1 MPRKF
6 LHSMFIDFNAFFAS
20 VEQEMRPELRGVP
33 VAVVPLLSDSTCCI
47 AASREAKPFGIK
59 TGTPVHEARRLCP
72 ALRVIEARP
81 EHYIRV
87 HQQLKRA
94 VRACG
99 VHPEVCSVDEVHCR
113 LWGEWMEP
121 AAAQALAGRIKDAIR
136 QRIGARLT
144 CSIGLAPNKF
154 LAKTASDMEKPDGLV
169 TILPEDLPHKLH
181 QLELRDLTGIGPR
194 MEARLRAHAI
204 ETVEHLCAASRTL
217 LHKIWG
223 GVGGKLFHDS
233 LHGAPT
239 VYQTTERRSLGH
251 SHILPPE
258 LRTVEG
264 ARSVLHR
271 LTQKAAM
278 RLRSCE
284 CVTERV
290 SIFVRHLGPVEDWG
304 DETGCNPTQDTVE
317 LLRTLDLLWSRRP
330 TLPGATP
337 FAVGVNFLD
346 LHEEANSMLPLF
358 DSEKLRQRRA
368 LLAAVDRLN
377 IKKGKNT
384 VYFAGAHGAVDYTPM
399 RIAFTR
405 IPDPETER

>member
-1 MPRKF
+1 MARTF
-6 LHSMFIDFNAFFAS
+6 LHSMFIDFNSFFAS
-20 VEQEMRPELRGVP
+20 VEQEMRPELRDRP
-33 VAVVPLLSDSTCCI
+33 VVVVPLLAETTCCI

-59 TGTPVHEARRLCP
+59 TGTPVYEARQRCP
-72 ALRVIEARP
+72 GVRVVEARP
-81 EHYIRV
+81 EHYVRI
-87 HQQLKRA
+87 HQQLKRV

-99 VHPEVCSVDEVHCR
+99 VYPEVCSIDEVHCR

-121 AAAQALAGRIKDAIR
+121 GAARALAGRVKAAIR
-136 QRIGARLT
+136 QRIGERLT
-144 CSIGLAPNKF
+144 CSVGLAPNKF
-154 LAKTASDMEKPDGLV
+154 LAKTASDMQKPDGLV
-169 TILPEDLPHKLH
+169 TILPADLPHILH
-181 QLELRDLTGIGPR
+181 PLALRDLSGIGPR

-223 GVGGKLFHDS
+223 GVGGKLFHDA

-239 VYQTTERRSLGH
+239 VAHAEARRSLGH

-258 LRTVEG
+258 LRTTEG

-271 LTQKAAM
+271 LTQKAAT
-278 RLRSCE
+278 RLRACE

-290 SIFVRHLGPVEDWG
+290 SIFVRHVGPVEDWS

-317 LLRTLDLLWSRRP
+317 LLRTLDALWSRRP
-330 TLPGATP
+330 ALPGVTP

-346 LHEEANSMLPLF
+346 LQEEANSSLPLF
-358 DSEKLRQRRA
+358 DAERLQRRRA
-368 LLAAVDRLN
+368 LLSAVDRLN
-377 IKKGKNT
+377 IEGGKHT
-384 VYFAGAHGAVDYTPM
+384 VYFAGAHGAVGYSPM

-405 IPDPETER
+405 IPDPKTER